1 MNPSN
6 LENLRHLEDLDFQR
20 WRHHPVTEVFLAF
33 LKDQAEAD
41 RQTLLQLWAAR
52 NLDNDKSA
60 ELRGRVLVLDELQ
73 ELTLSSI
80 KMLEGI
86 EVPPPTEEEQQ
97 R

>member
-1 MNPSN
+1 MNQSN
-6 LENLRHLEDLDFQR
+6 LEALKDLEDQDFQR
-20 WRHHPVTEVFLAF
+20 WRHHPVTQVFLAF
-33 LKDQAEAD
+33 LKDQAETD
-41 RQTLLQLWAAR
+41 RQTLLALWEAR
-52 NLDNDKSA
+52 NLDPDKSA

-86 EVPPPTEEEQQ
+86 EVPTPAEEEQQ